1 MTLAVTSDTVDAFA
15 AAVGSSGPVA
25 CAGGR
30 TQWDV
35 GGPVPPC
42 REVSA
47 PAGIVAYE
55 PAEMTLTCGAGTT
68 LAALD
73 EALAPAGQMVPFDH
87 PDGRATVGGVL
98 AVGRSGI
105 RRLRYG
111 PVRDL
116 LLAARVVMADGTVVT
131 AGGPTVKNVSG
142 YDLHRLHVGAL
153 GTLGFFAEVTLRCL
167 PRPPHSQWFASDRDP
182 FELRWALYRPTAML
196 WDGASTAVLLEG
208 HPADVE
214 AEALAHGLAPAA
226 GPPEIPSAGR
236 TSHPPADLRHL
247 TGSFVAEVGVGV
259 VHWATPPAVEVDP
272 PPSLALQQRL
282 EATFDPD
289 GRLNPGRAVP

>member
-1 MTLAVTSDTVDAFA
+1 VGVTLTATSDTVDPFA
-15 AAVGSSGPVA
+15 TAVGASGPVT
-25 CAGGR
+25 CVGGR

-35 GGPVPPC
+35 GGPATPC

-47 PAGIVAYE
+47 PAGIVAHE
-55 PAEMTLTCGAGTT
+55 PAEMTITCGAGTT

-73 EALAPAGQMVPFDH
+73 EALAAAGQMLPFDH

-111 PVRDL
+111 PMRDL
-116 LLAARVVMADGTVVT
+116 LLAARVVMADGTVVA

-167 PRPPHSQWFASDRDP
+167 P
-182 FELRWALYRPTAML
+182 
-196 WDGASTAVLLEG
+196 
-208 HPADVE
+208 
-214 AEALAHGLAPAA
+214 
-226 GPPEIPSAGR
+226 
-236 TSHPPADLRHL
+236 
-247 TGSFVAEVGVGV
+247 
-259 VHWATPPAVEVDP
+259 
-272 PPSLALQQRL
+272 
-282 EATFDPD
+282 
-289 GRLNPGRAVP
+289 

>member
-1 MTLAVTSDTVDAFA
+1 VTCV
-15 AAVGSSGPVA
+15 
-25 CAGGR
+25 GGR

-35 GGPVPPC
+35 GGPVAPC

-47 PAGIVAYE
+47 PAGIVTHE
-55 PAEMTLTCGAGTT
+55 PAEMTITCGAGTT

-73 EALAPAGQMVPFDH
+73 EALAASGQMVPFDH
-87 PDGRATVGGVL
+87 PGGGATVGGVL

-167 PRPPHSQWFASDRDP
+167 PRPPHSKWFTSDRDP
-182 FELRWALYRPTAML
+182 FELRWALHRPVTLL
-196 WDGASTAVLLEG
+196 WDGTSTAVLLEG

-214 AEALAHGLAPAA
+214 AEAAVHGLVPAA
-226 GPPEIPSAGR
+226 GPPEIPEAAR
-236 TSHPPADLRHL
+236 TSHPPADLRRL
-247 TGSFVAEVGVGV
+247 TGTFGAEVGVGV
-259 VHWATPPAVEVDP
+259 VHWAVPPPVDAAP
-272 PPSLALQQRL
+272 PPSLALQHRL
-282 EATFDPD
+282 KATFDPD
-289 GRLNPGRAVP
+289 GRLNPGREVS